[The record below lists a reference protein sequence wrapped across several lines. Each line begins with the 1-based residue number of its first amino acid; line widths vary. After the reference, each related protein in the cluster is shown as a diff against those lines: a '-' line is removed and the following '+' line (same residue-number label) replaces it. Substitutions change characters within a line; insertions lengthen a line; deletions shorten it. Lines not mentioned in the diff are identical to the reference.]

1 MSKEKNNMLIYK
13 INEYEKRMNEGQ
25 ENAINI
31 RKQKLFKRTQLINN
45 INKYYKKNNFLNIFK
60 NYRKEPFSK
69 TII

>member
-60 NYRKEPFSK
+60 NYRKVKYSRLL
-69 TII
+69 